1 IQFAETDYSISVI
14 KPAHRGQLSPHSA
27 GQLQCSTK
35 EHADTFNCSFA
46 INACQ
51 CTHGLYKASCSCSS
65 GSVADLMQPSPLPL
79 VSKNFKIF
87 SEDKKVYART
97 NIGSALQLHI
107 VAENMKITARQSNST
122 CTIEA
127 SDLVGCY
134 NCIAGAELTLYC
146 QSSGTETTANI
157 ECQRNFPVAALR
169 GIGGAL
175 NAFLEERVTQVHK
188 KLTKEAIIFPNSLI
202 MYDYTVS
209 IKAYENDKLRH
220 NGHVSC
226 KAHPICETLR
236 CTFCWKRIYNSQC
249 WTLLGNHVL
258 HNFATTLRH
267 TDTMCGTVAICKLHR
282 KSPNLRRY
290 TSRRRKLRTRK
301 SLLHLSKGC
310 SQVVSMN
317 AHEEICIISND
328 IETCTFNEAM
338 VVTLQPLQQ
347 ETCIALKDH
356 ESQPIGVISVKI
368 NGILFQCRRNVEF
381 FTRDHQLVS
390 ESVHRCYS
398 AGTCDRSTCEN
409 MSPTEKSKEFS
420 FEANNN
426 PGYTFC
432 TPSCGCLTCDGCFLS
447 DHFDDLY
454 NIYMPK
460 LGNCCHIGSNAPAKR
475 FDRIN
480 YNSTSP
486 RSNFRLEQ
494 SQVQS
499 HRDSRPPTTNIVVD
513 IRGNRLLHL
522 MRDSFKCSTKEH
534 ADTFNCSFAINA
546 CQCTHGLYKA
556 SCSCSS
562 GSVADLMQPSPLP
575 LVSKNFKIFSEDKK
589 VYARTN
595 IGSALQL
602 HIVAENMKIT
612 ARQSNSTCTI
622 EASDLVGCYNC
633 IAGAELTLYC
643 QSSGTETTANIECPS
658 QTQMALCTSSGYLNI
673 LKFHFDTSSV
683 SMICNASC
691 PGGTVSLAVKGVL
704 LYVDDDL
711 IRDNLQSEA
720 KTRDLPRDTTFLS
733 QIPNKFKE
741 FVGKIPDLLPIN
753 FLTKA
758 ILSFLLT
765 VLVMIMIIR
774 CISRSLMLAMTPKF
788 SKKHH

>member
-1 IQFAETDYSISVI
+1 
-14 KPAHRGQLSPHSA
+14 
-27 GQLQCSTK
+27 
-35 EHADTFNCSFA
+35 
-46 INACQ
+46 
-51 CTHGLYKASCSCSS
+51 
-65 GSVADLMQPSPLPL
+65 
-79 VSKNFKIF
+79 
-87 SEDKKVYART
+87 
-97 NIGSALQLHI
+97 
-107 VAENMKITARQSNST
+107 
-122 CTIEA
+122 
-127 SDLVGCY
+127 
-134 NCIAGAELTLYC
+134 
-146 QSSGTETTANI
+146 
-157 ECQRNFPVAALR
+157 
-169 GIGGAL
+169 
-175 NAFLEERVTQVHK
+175 
-188 KLTKEAIIFPNSLI
+188 
-202 MYDYTVS
+202 
-209 IKAYENDKLRH
+209 
-220 NGHVSC
+220 
-226 KAHPICETLR
+226 
-236 CTFCWKRIYNSQC
+236 
-249 WTLLGNHVL
+249 
-258 HNFATTLRH
+258 
-267 TDTMCGTVAICKLHR
+267 
-282 KSPNLRRY
+282 
-290 TSRRRKLRTRK
+290 
-301 SLLHLSKGC
+301 
-310 SQVVSMN
+310 
-317 AHEEICIISND
+317 
-328 IETCTFNEAM
+328 
-338 VVTLQPLQQ
+338 

-432 TPSCGCLTCDGCFLS
+432 TPSCGCLTCDV
-447 DHFDDLY
+447 
-454 NIYMPK
+454 
-460 LGNCCHIGSNAPAKR
+460 AAA
-475 FDRIN
+475 
-480 YNSTSP
+480 
-486 RSNFRLEQ
+486 
-494 SQVQS
+494 
-499 HRDSRPPTTNIVVD
+499 RDSIPFSDIPSWTNSVCHHGTSTTTTGSTAPGQLGKNDLSTQFQLRAQGQISAWNNLKFSLIGTVVPQLPILSSTFAETD
-513 IRGNRLLHL
+513 YSISVIKPAHRGQLSPHSAGQLQ
-522 MRDSFKCSTKEH
+522 CSTKEH

-546 CQCTHGLYKA
+546 CQYTPPPRH
-556 SCSCSS
+556 
-562 GSVADLMQPSPLP
+562 

-602 HIVAENMKIT
+602 HVVAENMKIT

-741 FVGKIPDLLPIN
+741 FVEYSA
-753 FLTKA
+753 A
-758 ILSFLLT
+758 IRDSVHFDHEKFLLAAHFDIKLPRKEKRLT
-765 VLVMIMIIR
+765 AGTAVH
-774 CISRSLMLAMTPKF
+774 CNNDSRSEKKRQKF
-788 SKKHH
+788 GHADFKTELRS